1 MPTVA
6 WWLLALPLIAGAML
20 PLQAGMNGEVAR
32 QLSSVMNAALL
43 SFAVGTLA
51 LLVIVLVQRDLPNL
65 QGLRGITWWHWSSGL
80 LGVFLIATAA
90 FAATRVGASLFL
102 ALLLAGQLLMALLLD
117 HYGWAGYRQ
126 ASVSLS
132 KVGGILLVFVGV
144 WLIRRG

>member
-20 PLQAGMNGEVAR
+20 PLQAGINGEVAR

-51 LLVIVLVQRDLPNL
+51 LLVIVLAQRDLPTL
-65 QGLRGITWWHWSSGL
+65 QGLRGISWWHWSSGL

-90 FAATRVGASLFL
+90 FAAPRVGASLFM
-102 ALLLAGQLLMALLLD
+102 ALLLAGQLLMALVLD

-126 ASVSLS
+126 AAISLN
-132 KVGGILLVFVGV
+132 KVGGILLVFIGV

>member
-90 FAATRVGASLFL
+90 FAAPRVGASLFM
-102 ALLLAGQLLMALLLD
+102 ALLLAGQLVMALLLD

>member
-1 MPTVA
+1 MPAVT

-32 QLSSVMNAALL
+32 QLSSVMNAALV

-51 LLVIVLVQRDLPNL
+51 LLVIVLAQRDMPSL

-90 FAATRVGASLFL
+90 FAAPRVGASLFM
-102 ALLLAGQLLMALLLD
+102 ALLLAGQLLMALMLD

-126 ASVSLS
+126 ASISLN
-132 KVGGILLVFVGV
+132 KVGDILLVFAGV

>member
-1 MPTVA
+1 MPMLA
-6 WWLLALPLIAGAML
+6 WWLLALPLIAGALL

-32 QLSSVMNAALL
+32 QLSSVMNAALV

-51 LLVIVLVQRDLPNL
+51 LLCIVLVQRDPPTL

-90 FAATRVGASLFL
+90 YAAPRVGASLFM

-117 HYGWAGYRQ
+117 QFGWAGYRQ
-126 ASVSLS
+126 APISLR
-132 KVGGILLVFVGV
+132 KVGGMLLVFTGV

>member
-1 MPTVA
+1 MPTVT

-32 QLSSVMNAALL
+32 QLSSVMNAALV
-43 SFAVGTLA
+43 SFAVGTVA
-51 LLVIVLVQRDLPNL
+51 LLVIVLAQRDLPTL

-90 FAATRVGASLFL
+90 FAAPRVGASLFM
-102 ALLLAGQLLMALLLD
+102 ALLLAEQLLMALVLD

-126 ASVSLS
+126 ASISLS
-132 KVGGILLVFVGV
+132 KVGGIVLVFLGV